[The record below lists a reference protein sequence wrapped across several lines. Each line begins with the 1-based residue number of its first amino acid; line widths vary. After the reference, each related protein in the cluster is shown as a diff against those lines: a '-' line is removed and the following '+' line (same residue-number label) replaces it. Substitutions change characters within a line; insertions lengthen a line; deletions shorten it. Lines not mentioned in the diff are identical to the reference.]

1 MKNDIRVEV
10 KEYFWSPDQFSSL
23 VQKGRK
29 TKRREGKG
37 REGNKRERK
46 RKELKRRKGKIME
59 EKSNS
64 VRSDQ

>member
-37 REGNKRERK
+37 REG
-46 RKELKRRKGKIME
+46 KEIKGKE
-59 EKSNS
+59 REKN
-64 VRSDQ
+64 